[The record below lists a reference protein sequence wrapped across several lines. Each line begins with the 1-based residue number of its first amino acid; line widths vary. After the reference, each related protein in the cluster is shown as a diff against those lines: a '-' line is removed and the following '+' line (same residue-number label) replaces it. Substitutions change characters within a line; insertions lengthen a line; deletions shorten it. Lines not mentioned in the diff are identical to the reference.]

1 MRLQRL
7 FGLLVLLGAL
17 TGAAQAGAFSY
28 VAVFGDSLSDNGNLY
43 AAIGYPPPPYYNGR
57 MSNGPVAVE
66 DLAARLSSPLA
77 DYAWIGATTGIGN
90 VVDGGTATSYGAFG
104 LPGMLTSFAGVAPSL
119 PNKSSALFVLW
130 GGPNDVLSDLSDPSL
145 LPGAIANAVTNISD
159 MALLLEAAGAQ
170 HILVPDMPDLG
181 LTPRLL
187 AEGPAASAEGTEVT
201 DLFNA
206 LLAASLPPGVKLFDT
221 AGFLRSV
228 ASNPA
233 AYGFTDVTDAC
244 FNGVTVCADPNQY
257 LFWDDI
263 HPTAAAD
270 LFLSA
275 EFAASVPE
283 PSTAVLVLAGL
294 CAFAA
299 SVRRRRSA

>member
-7 FGLLVLLGAL
+7 FGLLVLLAAL
-17 TGAAQAGAFSY
+17 TGVAQAGAFSY

-43 AAIGYPPPPYYNGR
+43 AATGYPPAPYYNGR

-66 DLAARLSSPLA
+66 NMAADLKSPLA

-90 VVDGGTATSYGAFG
+90 VVDGGTATSYGAYG
-104 LPGMLTSFAGVAPSL
+104 LPGMLTSFAAVAPSL
-119 PNKSSALFVLW
+119 PDKSSALFVLW
-130 GGPNDVLSDLSDPSL
+130 GGPNDLLSDLSDPAL
-145 LPGAIANAVTNISD
+145 LPGAIAAAVANISD
-159 MALLLEAAGAQ
+159 MALLLEAMGAQ
-170 HILVPDMPDLG
+170 HILVPNMPDLG

-187 AEGPAASAEGTEVT
+187 ADGPAASAEATEVT

-206 LLAASLPPGVKLFDT
+206 LLATSLPPGVTIFNT
-221 AGFLRSV
+221 AGFLRNV
-228 ASNPA
+228 DSNPA
-233 AYGFTDVTDAC
+233 AYGFTNVTDPC

-270 LFLSA
+270 VFLGA
-275 EFAASVPE
+275 EFAAAGPE
-283 PSTAVLVLAGL
+283 PSTSVLVFAGL

-299 SVRRRRSA
+299 AVRRRRSA